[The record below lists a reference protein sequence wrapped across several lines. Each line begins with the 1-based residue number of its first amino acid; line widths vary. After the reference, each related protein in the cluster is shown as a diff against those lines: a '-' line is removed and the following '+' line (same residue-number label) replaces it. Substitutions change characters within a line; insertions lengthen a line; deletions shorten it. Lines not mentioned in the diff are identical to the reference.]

1 MHTREVAMTKTLERP
16 LSVLDAIYTRRSIR
30 DYEPVVIERS
40 TVRGLLDAAVQAPT
54 GIHAQPWLF
63 AIVQNSAVLKT
74 LSDRAKEIW
83 ARERGNDYPL
93 PLVEGL
99 QSAFVSRL
107 TDPTFNI
114 FYNAGTL
121 IVICARETNRFIA
134 ADCWLAAENLMLAA
148 GALGLGTCCIGA
160 ATAAINT
167 AEGKSALGIP
177 SDVTA
182 VVPIIVGVPRGAAAP
197 VSRHDPLIVAWQ

>member
-1 MHTREVAMTKTLERP
+1 MSKTAERP
-16 LSVLDAIYTRRSIR
+16 LSTLDAIYTRRSVR
-30 DYEPVVIERS
+30 DYEPVAIEKS

-63 AIVQNSAVLKT
+63 AVVQDAAVLRS

-83 ARERGNDYPL
+83 ARERRTDYPS

-99 QSAFVSRL
+99 PSAFMSHLR
-107 TDPTFNI
+107 DPAFNI

-121 IVICARETNRFIA
+121 IVICVRETNRFVT

-148 GALGLGTCCIGA
+148 SALGLGTCCIGA
-160 ATAAINT
+160 ATPALNT
-167 AEGKSALGIP
+167 PEGKATLRIP
-177 SDVTA
+177 GDVTA
-182 VVPIIVGVPRGAAAP
+182 VVPIIVGVPAGSAAP
-197 VSRHDPLIVAWQ
+197 VSRHEPLILSWQ

>member
-1 MHTREVAMTKTLERP
+1 MTKTVERP
-16 LSVLDAIYTRRSIR
+16 LSALDAIYTRRSIR
-30 DYEPVVIERS
+30 NYEPVAIEKS
-40 TVRGLLDAAVQAPT
+40 TVHGLLDAAVQAPT

-63 AIVQNSAVLKT
+63 AIVQDAAVLRR

-83 ARERGNDYPL
+83 ARELANEQLAVTG
-93 PLVEGL
+93 EGL
-99 QSAFVSRL
+99 PSAFVSRL

-121 IVICARETNRFIA
+121 IVICARETNRFVS

-148 GALGLGTCCIGA
+148 SALGLGTCCIGA
-160 ATAAINT
+160 ATAALNT
-167 AEGKSALGIP
+167 PEGKAELRLP

-182 VVPIIVGVPRGAAAP
+182 VVPIIVGVPKGVAVP
-197 VSRHDPLIVAWQ
+197 VSRHEPLIVAWR